1 SQNRLWGLA
10 RILLPALGFVMTCS
24 GAYLLSLQ
32 TDDEHDVSTILIY
45 MLIILGFVVIVSGV
59 LWTVCH
65 SMKSKMYYRGRHER
79 RIQVFT
85 VERPSCFPPSYE
97 ESEGRLVSSD
107 TTPELV
113 VRVDGVDMVMS
124 VAPPL
129 YSQDGSE
136 PPDCTF
142 SWEQPPRYSMVEGI
156 QRGQAEEQRE
166 VSSGH

>member
-1 SQNRLWGLA
+1 MKQQLWGLL
-10 RILLPALGFVMTCS
+10 RMLLPALGFAMTCS

-32 TDDEHDVSTILIY
+32 AHDDFDVCTILIY
-45 MLIILGFVVIVSGV
+45 IQIILGFVAIVSGV

-65 SMKSKMYYRGRHER
+65 SMKSKMFCRGRHEQ

-97 ESEGRLVSSD
+97 ASEGSLVSSD
-107 TTPELV
+107 TPYELA
-113 VRVDGVDMVMS
+113 VRVDGVDMVMI

-142 SWEQPPRYSMVEGI
+142 SWEQPPRYSVVEGL

-166 VSSGH
+166 ASSGH